1 MEGKKQKTKTMG
13 WVERFGEI
21 IFLHALPS
29 PPSNYLQTPQPNKF
43 LIFGSVGF

>member
-1 MEGKKQKTKTMG
+1 MEGKKQKPKTMG

-29 PPSNYLQTPQPNKF
+29 PPQTISKPHNPINHF
-43 LIFGSVGF
+43 CFVFF